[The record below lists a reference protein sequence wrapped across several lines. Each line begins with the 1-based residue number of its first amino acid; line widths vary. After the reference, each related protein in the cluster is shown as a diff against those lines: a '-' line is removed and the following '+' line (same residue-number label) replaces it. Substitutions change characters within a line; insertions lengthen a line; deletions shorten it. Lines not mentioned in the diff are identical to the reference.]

1 MLRQR
6 ELVLRQ
12 GDGDFDR
19 VTAFTPVGIANRHA
33 GEDRLDRIVNI
44 LLLDPEELELILVD
58 GDPEPVGGHPE
69 AVVHVNDEGDA
80 LVQIRLEGGDCST
93 ELVLLSFGL
102 TLSGTDWT
110 ATGLWLAVVASGL
123 YHGVNPGMGWPL
135 ALSAGLMEK
144 SSRALVAA
152 LWPLTAGHFLAML
165 FVLLPFSLLVALVEW
180 RLQIQIFASIL
191 VIGFGVFRFVNRR
204 HPRALARIPPA
215 QLGLWSFAVAIAHG
229 AGLMLLPIY
238 LGLCR
243 ANGLDQGHERFGALI
258 NADLGMAVL
267 VSVVHTVA
275 MIAAG
280 GGLAWLVYLTLGLKF
295 VSRSWFNLDATWA
308 VSLVL
313 VGSLSLAF
321 SLADRV

>member
-1 MLRQR
+1 ML
-6 ELVLRQ
+6 
-12 GDGDFDR
+12 DG
-19 VTAFTPVGIANRHA
+19 
-33 GEDRLDRIVNI
+33 
-44 LLLDPEELELILVD
+44 
-58 GDPEPVGGHPE
+58 
-69 AVVHVNDEGDA
+69 
-80 LVQIRLEGGDCST
+80 
-93 ELVLLSFGL
+93 LVLLSFGL

-215 QLGLWSFAVAIAHG
+215 QLGLWSFAVAVAHG

-280 GGLAWLVYLTLGLKF
+280 GCLAWLVYRTLGLKF